1 LERGGGG
8 IRAWNAEGWIRSL
21 ERDSKG
27 MRSLESGGDGIG
39 NLERGGDGI
48 RNLDRGGDDIK
59 GLEKA
64 GGDIK
69 TWKVERKGTWTEKG
83 YSIENVDRGGDGIR
97 NLHSRGDDIRDL
109 YKKIQNREEGSI
121 RSGTG
126 MKCVQ
131 HHDLGKRA
139 DRIKNKEGA
148 DGIRN

>member
-1 LERGGGG
+1 MERGGGG

-48 RNLDRGGDDIK
+48 RNSDRGGDDIK

-69 TWKVERKGTWTEKG
+69 TWKVERKG
-83 YSIENVDRGGDGIR
+83 SDRGRRREGLRIKDVFKNLERGKNGIR
-97 NLHSRGDDIRDL
+97 NLDRDGL
-109 YKKIQNREEGSI
+109 
-121 RSGTG
+121 
-126 MKCVQ
+126 
-131 HHDLGKRA
+131 
-139 DRIKNKEGA
+139 
-148 DGIRN
+148 